1 MQQKSEFR
9 RRLAES
15 LFLLLWAGAC
25 LGLVAVSAWIFLK
38 ETRRVSDLQNL
49 ENYLQSEESFAMP
62 DDLPRLLD
70 EFVRLQK
77 RAALPLGV
85 DAPQVEKELTRRLNL
100 LGERLGE
107 NIEVLA
113 NEFAAKPNTDEREP
127 PTACFA
133 HFTNYPH
140 VLVFTQARSFQ
151 DEPRY
156 SFRLEFRQGSFAPE
170 IFQDLRRGDV
180 VAGWKVEGATWKGVQ
195 GILVDRQEEGRR
207 GRISVRIQ
215 KMPDFQIY
223 RLSLSGK
230 ERRTATLT
238 LPVTELDAQRAKLSN
253 FEIIDALL
261 GDTPV
266 AQLLITG
273 LDEKPVQFDVKA
285 GCEFVALGKTYRV
298 LSVRPSAL
306 RLSELGGENQVVW
319 ERGRRY
325 E

>member
-38 ETRRVSDLQNL
+38 ETRRGSDLQNL

-70 EFVRLQK
+70 EFAGLQR

-85 DAPQVEKELTRRLNL
+85 DAPEVRKELTRRLNL

-107 NIEVLA
+107 STKILA
-113 NEFAAKPNTDEREP
+113 DERVFRPNTSELEP
-127 PTACFA
+127 PTVCFV
-133 HFTNYPH
+133 HFSNYSYD
-140 VLVFTQARSFQ
+140 LVFAQARSFQ
-151 DEPRY
+151 LEPRY

-170 IFQDLRRGDV
+170 NFQDLRRGDV
-180 VAGWKVEGATWKGVQ
+180 VAGWKVEGATSKKMIGRSVERRETDRKGRE
-195 GILVDRQEEGRR
+195 LVRR
-207 GRISVRIQ
+207 E
-215 KMPDFQIY
+215 KNPDYEIY
-223 RLSLSGK
+223 LLSLSGK
-230 ERRTATLT
+230 EGRTATLA
-238 LPVTELDAQRAKLSN
+238 LPVTELDAKHAKRSN
-253 FEIIDALL
+253 FEVIDTLPGETTVAHLSIVGL
-261 GDTPV
+261 GERP
-266 AQLLITG
+266 
-273 LDEKPVQFDVKA
+273 EEFEVKA

-298 LSVRPSAL
+298 LSVQPSAL
-306 RLSELGGENQVVW
+306 RLKELGGESEVVW

>member
-1 MQQKSEFR
+1 M
-9 RRLAES
+9 
-15 LFLLLWAGAC
+15 
-25 LGLVAVSAWIFLK
+25 
-38 ETRRVSDLQNL
+38 
-49 ENYLQSEESFAMP
+49 
-62 DDLPRLLD
+62 
-70 EFVRLQK
+70 
-77 RAALPLGV
+77 
-85 DAPQVEKELTRRLNL
+85 
-100 LGERLGE
+100 
-107 NIEVLA
+107 
-113 NEFAAKPNTDEREP
+113 
-127 PTACFA
+127 
-133 HFTNYPH
+133 
-140 VLVFTQARSFQ
+140 
-151 DEPRY
+151 
-156 SFRLEFRQGSFAPE
+156 
-170 IFQDLRRGDV
+170 RRGDV

-230 ERRTATLT
+230 EKRTATLT

>member
-113 NEFAAKPNTDEREP
+113 TEFAAKPNTGEREP
-127 PTACFA
+127 LTARFA

-151 DEPRY
+151 GEPRY

-195 GILVDRQEEGRR
+195 GILVERQEEGRK

-238 LPVTELDAQRAKLSN
+238 LPVTELDAQHAKLSN
-253 FEIIDALL
+253 FEVTDTLL
-261 GDTPV
+261 GDTSV
-266 AQLLITG
+266 AQLLLTG
-273 LDEKPVQFDVKA
+273 LDEKPVQFEVKA

-298 LSVRPSAL
+298 LSVQPSAL
-306 RLSELGGENQVVW
+306 RLRELGGESEVVW